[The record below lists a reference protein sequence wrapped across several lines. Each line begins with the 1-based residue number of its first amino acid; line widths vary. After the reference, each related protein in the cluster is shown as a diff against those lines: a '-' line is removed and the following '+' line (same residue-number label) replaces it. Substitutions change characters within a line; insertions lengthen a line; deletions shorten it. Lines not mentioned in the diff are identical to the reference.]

1 MTYMQLT
8 GEGDPTDVAVSSFVA
23 NLPELLGAM
32 RRDPRCLV
40 AICDFSDFRYV
51 QFWAEGDVV
60 IAECI
65 SNLHLTGEMALTA
78 EQESQLEAAGWVAPS
93 HNGSPNWSKRISSD
107 GEVGELS
114 LAVAH
119 VITEILG
126 QGSTPESVMAE
137 FRTFDVH
144 RSPSTPMDAARHES
158 RRNRDELDAA
168 AWDSIVEQFDDWDFP
183 TDGSLP
189 SEDNLD

>member
-8 GEGDPTDVAVSSFVA
+8 GEGDPTEVAVSSFIA

-51 QFWAEGDVV
+51 QFWAENDVL

-65 SNLHLTGEMALTA
+65 SNLHLTDEMALTPQQE
-78 EQESQLEAAGWVAPS
+78 EQLASAGWTAPS
-93 HNGSPNWSKRISSD
+93 HDGSPNWSQRISDDSEI
-107 GEVGELS
+107 GHLS

-119 VITEILG
+119 AVTEILG
-126 QGSTPESVMAE
+126 EGSTPDSVVAE
-137 FRTFDVH
+137 FRTFEVH
-144 RSPSTPMDAARHES
+144 RSPAVGMERARHDS
-158 RRNRDELDAA
+158 RRNRQEVDAA
-168 AWDSIVEQFDDWDFP
+168 AWESIVEQFDDDDWP
-183 TDGSLP
+183 TDGTLP
-189 SEDNLD
+189 SEDNPF